1 MGSSARLD
9 FIEQVMTEHGQE
21 LAQETWNDLPTA
33 VKALKPR
40 VELEPE
46 IDEVARLLVFEGSA
60 GKQEYLALAP
70 LTIFDLGERY
80 GDPEEDA
87 IW

>member
-1 MGSSARLD
+1 MGSSAQLD
-9 FIEQVMTEHGQE
+9 FIRQVMTEHGKE
-21 LAQETWNDLPTA
+21 LAQEALNDLPTA

-46 IDEVARLLVFEGSA
+46 IDEIARLLVFEASA
-60 GKQEYLALAP
+60 GEREYLALAP
-70 LTIFDLGERY
+70 LTIFDLDDRY
-80 GDPEEDA
+80 GDPDEDA

>member
-9 FIEQVMTEHGQE
+9 FIEQVMTEHGEELTQE
-21 LAQETWNDLPTA
+21 AWNDLPTP

-40 VELEPE
+40 VELEAE
-46 IDEVARLLVFEGSA
+46 IDEIARLLVFEGSA
-60 GKQEYLALAP
+60 GEQEYLALAP
-70 LTIFDLGERY
+70 LTISDLDERY

>member
-1 MGSSARLD
+1 
-9 FIEQVMTEHGQE
+9 MTEHGEE
-21 LAQETWNDLPTA
+21 LSQETWEDLPTA

-40 VELEPE
+40 VQLEPE
-46 IDEVARLLVFEGSA
+46 IDEIARMLVFDGTTGER
-60 GKQEYLALAP
+60 EYLALAP
-70 LTIFDLGERY
+70 LTIFDLDERY

>member
-1 MGSSARLD
+1 M
-9 FIEQVMTEHGQE
+9 
-21 LAQETWNDLPTA
+21 A

-46 IDEVARLLVFEGSA
+46 IDAVARLLVFEGSA
-60 GKQEYLALAP
+60 GKQEHLALAP
-70 LTIFDLGERY
+70 LTIFDLDERY
-80 GDPEEDA
+80 GDPDEDA